1 MSYKRA
7 HGRSASDAGVIRL
20 AAPPQ
25 GCQCRRAHCRPHSPY
40 GDGKSRRY
48 QKRRSRYPG
57 NARRPWAGL
66 SHLLCASRGTD
77 CDPAVWRRQAH
88 ATAGHQAGSETGGD
102 IVMPKVMLKT
112 TRFDAADYLDT
123 EERQVAY
130 IAAAL
135 ESGDADF
142 VRDALGLVARARGMG
157 EIAKKAGL
165 NRESLYKAL
174 GETGNPEFGTV
185 MRIVR
190 ALGLT
195 LSARPAASGQTSKR
209 RRVA

>member
-1 MSYKRA
+1 
-7 HGRSASDAGVIRL
+7 
-20 AAPPQ
+20 
-25 GCQCRRAHCRPHSPY
+25 
-40 GDGKSRRY
+40 
-48 QKRRSRYPG
+48 
-57 NARRPWAGL
+57 
-66 SHLLCASRGTD
+66 
-77 CDPAVWRRQAH
+77 
-88 ATAGHQAGSETGGD
+88 
-102 IVMPKVMLKT
+102 MPKT
-112 TRFDAADYLDT
+112 TRVEATTRFEASDYLDT

-142 VRDALGLVARARGMG
+142 VRDALGLVARARGMS
-157 EIAKKAGL
+157 EVAKTAGL

-185 MRIVR
+185 MRIVG

-195 LSARPAASGQTSKR
+195 LSAHAKKPARRTAK

>member
-1 MSYKRA
+1 
-7 HGRSASDAGVIRL
+7 
-20 AAPPQ
+20 
-25 GCQCRRAHCRPHSPY
+25 
-40 GDGKSRRY
+40 
-48 QKRRSRYPG
+48 
-57 NARRPWAGL
+57 
-66 SHLLCASRGTD
+66 
-77 CDPAVWRRQAH
+77 
-88 ATAGHQAGSETGGD
+88 
-102 IVMPKVMLKT
+102 MPKT
-112 TRFDAADYLDT
+112 TRFDAVDYLET

-142 VRDALGLVARARGMG
+142 VRDALGVVARARGMG

-185 MRIVR
+185 MRIVH

-195 LSARPAASGQTSKR
+195 LSAHPAPSGPTSKR

>member
-1 MSYKRA
+1 M
-7 HGRSASDAGVIRL
+7 
-20 AAPPQ
+20 
-25 GCQCRRAHCRPHSPY
+25 
-40 GDGKSRRY
+40 
-48 QKRRSRYPG
+48 
-57 NARRPWAGL
+57 
-66 SHLLCASRGTD
+66 
-77 CDPAVWRRQAH
+77 
-88 ATAGHQAGSETGGD
+88 
-102 IVMPKVMLKT
+102 VMPKVVPTT

-123 EERQVAY
+123 EQRQVAY

-142 VRDALGLVARARGMG
+142 VRDALGLVARARGMTG
-157 EIAKKAGL
+157 IAKKAGL

-174 GETGNPEFGTV
+174 GETGNPEFGTI

-195 LSARPAASGQTSKR
+195 LSARPVTRGQTSKR

>member
-1 MSYKRA
+1 MA
-7 HGRSASDAGVIRL
+7 
-20 AAPPQ
+20 
-25 GCQCRRAHCRPHSPY
+25 
-40 GDGKSRRY
+40 
-48 QKRRSRYPG
+48 
-57 NARRPWAGL
+57 
-66 SHLLCASRGTD
+66 
-77 CDPAVWRRQAH
+77 
-88 ATAGHQAGSETGGD
+88 
-102 IVMPKVMLKT
+102 KT
-112 TRFDAADYLDT
+112 TRFDAADYLDI
-123 EERQVAY
+123 EDRQVAY

-174 GETGNPEFGTV
+174 GGSGNPEFGTV

-190 ALGLT
+190 AMGLT
-195 LSARPAASGQTSKR
+195 LSARPAASGPTSKR

>member
-1 MSYKRA
+1 MA
-7 HGRSASDAGVIRL
+7 
-20 AAPPQ
+20 
-25 GCQCRRAHCRPHSPY
+25 
-40 GDGKSRRY
+40 
-48 QKRRSRYPG
+48 
-57 NARRPWAGL
+57 
-66 SHLLCASRGTD
+66 
-77 CDPAVWRRQAH
+77 
-88 ATAGHQAGSETGGD
+88 
-102 IVMPKVMLKT
+102 KVTPKT
-112 TRFDAADYLDT
+112 TRFDAAEYLDT

-142 VRDALGLVARARGMG
+142 VRDALGLVARVRGMG

-195 LSARPAASGQTSKR
+195 LSARPAANASTPKR

>member
-1 MSYKRA
+1 M
-7 HGRSASDAGVIRL
+7 
-20 AAPPQ
+20 
-25 GCQCRRAHCRPHSPY
+25 
-40 GDGKSRRY
+40 
-48 QKRRSRYPG
+48 
-57 NARRPWAGL
+57 
-66 SHLLCASRGTD
+66 T
-77 CDPAVWRRQAH
+77 
-88 ATAGHQAGSETGGD
+88 
-102 IVMPKVMLKT
+102 KT

-142 VRDALGLVARARGMG
+142 VRDALGLVARARGMAG
-157 EIAKKAGL
+157 IAKKAGL

-195 LSARPAASGQTSKR
+195 LSAHPATRGQTSKR
-209 RRVA
+209 RRVASRTGSAPTPAICHALRSNPVICSAVTSRTHSS